1 MAGTA
6 DGTCVPLSAT
16 PVEIAVI
23 TPSTMANCAP
33 LVMVEFEGAVL
44 DDARFVS
51 AVLEI
56 FPVEGGTTE
65 LITPFDCTRP
75 DSPEVESVEF
85 DEATFSCTKSD
96 EAVPKDVKPEDD
108 EADDSAA

>member
-1 MAGTA
+1 MT
-6 DGTCVPLSAT
+6 
-16 PVEIAVI
+16 
-23 TPSTMANCAP
+23 NCAP

-56 FPVEGGTTE
+56 VPVEGGTTA
-65 LITPFDCTRP
+65 LITPFGCTRP
-75 DSPEVESVEF
+75 DNPEVESVEF
-85 DEATFSCTKSD
+85 DEAALSSTKSD
-96 EAVPKDVKPEDD
+96 EAVPEDVKPDDD